1 MMLGLKRSECVG
13 VSIRVVSFD
22 VEQARFRVCQFRVDY
37 DGRKYSR
44 NAVRGKFNT
53 AMFVAVD
60 FGSHAD
66 KRDPCQL
73 VIQRGHVRNAPLQ
86 SVECS

>member
-37 DGRKYSR
+37 DGRKYSM

-86 SVECS
+86 SVECF